1 MKALRTKICT
11 YAIALF
17 FSISFATPSFAGSSD
32 FSGIWIAA
40 HAELNV
46 VAIDGTNTTPGQGAT
61 VAGTGGSDNTETTQG
76 TIGGFA
82 PTAGYEFGF
91 NLPIGPVFFVTLGV
105 SDGGGES
112 AAIAKVKDQNN
123 TSDVSLHASDPT
135 WYYIAPSISIFDNS
149 AVYFKLG
156 QYEADLKAIG
166 NVVGAP
172 NNLQGDM
179 WGIGTTSIADNGLFF
194 KTEAGAIQ
202 FDRFEII
209 DIGGSG
215 NGGSGTN
222 TVEGNPLVG
231 YGHVSVG
238 YKF

>member
-1 MKALRTKICT
+1 MKALRTKVCT
-11 YAIALF
+11 YAIALLVGLG
-17 FSISFATPSFAGSSD
+17 FSTATFAGSSD
-32 FSGIWIAA
+32 FSGIWIAG

-46 VAIDGTNTTPGQGAT
+46 VAVDGTHTVGDQDEVSQG
-61 VAGTGGSDNTETTQG
+61 S
-76 TIGGFA
+76 IGGFA
-82 PTAGYEFGF
+82 PTAGYELGF
-91 NLPIGPVFFVTLGV
+91 NLPLGPVFFVTLGLA
-105 SDGGGES
+105 DGGSGS
-112 AAIAKVKDQNN
+112 AQLVKVNDNQNDA
-123 TSDVSLHASDPT
+123 DVALHASDPT